1 MSTIAAI
8 STPRAQ
14 GGISVIRISGENA
27 LDIAEKIFHPVSHN
41 TPATQMEGYT
51 CAYGKITDGEEVI
64 DDGVLTVFRAPK
76 SYTGEDV
83 AEISC
88 HGGIF
93 VTDKVLKLIFS
104 KGAEPAEPG
113 EFTKRAFL
121 NGKMSLTQAEAVM
134 DVISADGKAG
144 LKCAE
149 ALREG
154 ALYRRIKAVS
164 DGMLKLLG
172 SLAAWVDY
180 PEDDIPAVE
189 EYEISAALETA
200 VNSLDGL
207 LSSYDSGRIIREG
220 ADTAIVGRPNVGKS
234 TLMNLLSGCERSIV
248 TDIAGTTRDIVEESV
263 RLGDIVLRLSDTA
276 GIRETGDLVES
287 VGVDKARKKLETADL
302 ILAVF
307 DTGAEITAEDIAI
320 AESCKGKNAIAVL
333 NKSDLEQRFDFS
345 AISDCFLDSV
355 TISAISS
362 ESGESLKKL
371 QAAVEKIYNT
381 AAFAPDRGV
390 LANERQRSCA
400 LKARTCFSEALEAL
414 RSGMTYDGVNIL
426 IDEGENHLLEL
437 TGERASEA
445 VVNEVFS
452 RFCVGK

>member
-14 GGISVIRISGENA
+14 GGISVIRISGEEA
-27 LDIAEKIFHPVSHN
+27 LAAADKIFRPVSCEKK
-41 TPATQMEGYT
+41 PSEMDGYT
-51 CAYGKITDGEEVI
+51 CAYGKITDGGEII

-93 VTDKVLKLIFS
+93 VTERVLRLILS
-104 KGAEPAEPG
+104 KGARPAEAG

-121 NGKMSLTQAEAVM
+121 NGKMNLTQAEAVM
-134 DVISADGKAG
+134 DIISADGRAS
-144 LKCAE
+144 LKYAE

-154 ALYRRIKAVS
+154 ALYRRIKSIS
-164 DGMLKLLG
+164 DGMLKLLA

-180 PEDDIPAVE
+180 PDDDIPAVE
-189 EYEISAALETA
+189 EYEIEAALKKA
-200 VNSLDGL
+200 VSDLNEL
-207 LSSYDSGRIIREG
+207 LSSYDSGRIVREG
-220 ADTAIVGRPNVGKS
+220 LDTVIVGKPNVGKS
-234 TLMNLLSGCERSIV
+234 TLMNLLAGCDRSIV

-276 GIRETGDLVES
+276 GIRETSDAVEK
-287 VGVDKARKKLETADL
+287 VGVDRAQKKLDTADL

-307 DTGAEITAEDIAI
+307 DMGTAVTDEDRELAEK
-320 AESCKGKNAIAVL
+320 CRGRNAVAVL
-333 NKSDLEQRFDFS
+333 NKSDLEQKFDFTQ
-345 AISDCFLDSV
+345 ITDCFKESV
-355 TISAISS
+355 TVSAGN
-362 ESGESLKKL
+362 GEGTERL
-371 QAAVEKIYNT
+371 QAAVEKISGLVN
-381 AAFAPDRGV
+381 FSPDMGV

-400 LKARTCFSEALEAL
+400 GKARVSFAEALEAL
-414 RSGMTYDGVNIL
+414 GSGATFDAVTVL
-426 IDEGENHLLEL
+426 IDDGENALLEL

-445 VVNEVFS
+445 VANEVFS

>member
-14 GGISVIRISGENA
+14 GGISVIRISGEEA
-27 LDIAEKIFHPVSHN
+27 LAAADKIFRPVSCEKK
-41 TPATQMEGYT
+41 PSEMEGYT
-51 CAYGKITDGEEVI
+51 CAYGKITDGGEII

-93 VTDKVLKLIFS
+93 VTERVLRLILS
-104 KGAEPAEPG
+104 KGARPAEAG

-121 NGKMSLTQAEAVM
+121 NGKMNLTQAEAVM
-134 DVISADGKAG
+134 DIISADGRAS

-154 ALYRRIKAVS
+154 ALYRRIKSIS
-164 DGMLKLLG
+164 DGMLKLLA

-180 PEDDIPAVE
+180 PDDDIPAVE
-189 EYEISAALETA
+189 EYEIEAALKKA
-200 VNSLDGL
+200 VSDLDEL
-207 LSSYDSGRIIREG
+207 LSSYDSGRIVREG
-220 ADTAIVGRPNVGKS
+220 LDTVIVGKPNVGKS
-234 TLMNLLSGCERSIV
+234 TLMNLLAGCDRSIV

-276 GIRETGDLVES
+276 GIRETSDAVEK
-287 VGVDKARKKLETADL
+287 VGVDRAQKKLDTADL

-307 DTGAEITAEDIAI
+307 DMGTAVTDEDRELAEK
-320 AESCKGKNAIAVL
+320 CRGRNAVAVL
-333 NKSDLEQRFDFS
+333 NKSDLEQRFDFTR
-345 AISDCFLDSV
+345 ITDCFKESV
-355 TISAISS
+355 TVSAGN
-362 ESGESLKKL
+362 GEGTERL
-371 QAAVEKIYNT
+371 QAAVEGISGLT
-381 AAFAPDRGV
+381 GFSPDMGV
-390 LANERQRSCA
+390 LANERQRTCA
-400 LKARTCFSEALEAL
+400 GKARVSFAEALEAL
-414 RSGMTYDGVNIL
+414 RSGATFDAVTVL
-426 IDEGENHLLEL
+426 IDDGENALLEL

-445 VVNEVFS
+445 VANEVFS

>member
-1 MSTIAAI
+1 MSTIAAV

-14 GGISVIRISGENA
+14 GGISVIRISGEHA
-27 LDIAEKIFHPVSHN
+27 LEIAEKIFFPVSHS
-41 TPATQMEGYT
+41 TLPTEMQGYT
-51 CAYGKITDGEEVI
+51 CAYGQIKNGDEVI
-64 DDGVLTVFRAPK
+64 DDGILTVFRAPK
-76 SYTGEDV
+76 SYTGENV

-93 VTDKVLKLIFS
+93 VTDKVLQLVFS
-104 KGAEPAEPG
+104 SGAEPAEAG

-134 DVISADGKAG
+134 DTISADGRAG
-144 LKCAE
+144 LKCAMS
-149 ALREG
+149 LREG
-154 ALYRRIKAVS
+154 ALYRRIKSIS
-164 DGMLKLLG
+164 DNILQLLG

-189 EYEISAALETA
+189 DGEISGCLENSISALNE
-200 VNSLDGL
+200 L
-207 LSSYDSGRIIREG
+207 LSTYDSGRIIREG
-220 ADTAIVGRPNVGKS
+220 AETAIVGKPNVGKS

-248 TDIAGTTRDIVEESV
+248 TDIAGTTRDVVEESV

-287 VGVDKARKKLETADL
+287 VGVRKAQKKLETADL

-307 DTGAEITAEDIAI
+307 DMGSEITPEDIDL
-320 AESCKGKNAIAVL
+320 AEKCKGRNAVAIL

-345 AISDCFLDSV
+345 AISCCFSESV
-355 TISAISS
+355 TISAAN
-362 ESGESLKKL
+362 GEGIEMLR
-371 QAAVEKIYNT
+371 AAVERIYKLGSFNS
-381 AAFAPDRGV
+381 DMGILV
-390 LANERQRSCA
+390 NERQRSCA
-400 LKARTCFSEALEAL
+400 VKAKACFEEALEAL
-414 RSGMTYDGVNIL
+414 KACATYDAVNIL
-426 IDEGENHLLEL
+426 IDDGENYLLEL